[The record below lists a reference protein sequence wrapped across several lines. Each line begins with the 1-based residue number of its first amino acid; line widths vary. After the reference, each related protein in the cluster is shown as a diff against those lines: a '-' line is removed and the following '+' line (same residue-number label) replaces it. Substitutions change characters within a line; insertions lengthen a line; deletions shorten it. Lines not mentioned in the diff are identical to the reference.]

1 MTAYQQKQLISKM
14 TKKNYLNTNIMKD
27 IISVCPSNRKLDI
40 IGYKNMYWIRYEK
53 ELRSSLQEKPDYQI
67 LHANTKKYGRL
78 YTFIKKEKVLGL
90 LNKEKNINIYEH
102 IVPDRKFKIFFDF
115 DLPVNQEDK
124 PTREQEDK
132 LFNIVKT
139 KIIEGLQT
147 DNLAID
153 RTEPRRKNKTS
164 WKLSYHIIVKD
175 KYFNNLKEL
184 QDCGFKEWITEYMSD
199 YGIDNIYTT
208 YRWLKYPYQSKP
220 NAPQQLPIRKKKHH
234 SYEYNDIREHTATHF
249 IGNETHINLDLFKK
263 WKKDNKNISVKEVK
277 KRLKSK
283 DKISSLNKPEYKLSP
298 TFDLKYNTASDILFT
313 IPPQSYGKRI
323 MRNILTWYIK
333 GERGSFKTWWNW
345 NKQGGM
351 WGKKSVNEWDEGEEV
366 FRKEWLEYAIHAKN
380 SNTCYIKRGGFIK
393 AILEKIYNTDI
404 KSKAVED
411 FFNTLINYNEK
422 DKELE
427 TFFWDME
434 KQKPELSGCEIS
446 DIIREKYGDKRT
458 DAWETYGDD
467 DDNYYVKV
475 GNITFSNPKGYLTYA
490 ELKRFSDKQ
499 KYTLFNIS
507 MGGGKTYATMDY
519 INKEQ
524 PKRILWIT
532 NRITLGRSIYGKIN
546 KMVDGKPFKFY
557 KDIRGELGED
567 YKEMNEEHKG
577 ESLADIDRL
586 IIEVESMKHIKDAES
601 YDLIVADEIESLFL
615 PFATDDTHGASYEDN
630 WNSFKKVMKE
640 AEKVFLMDAYLST
653 RTTQFIKDNDPDKYQ
668 LIMYNKRSL
677 NKTYR
682 QYKDFKNMIDNIIT
696 ELKEGKKIYLF
707 YPYKTGKGSLFKISI
722 EDLANMIAK
731 EVKDLNYLV
740 YHGDINDDE
749 KKKLGEVNEL
759 WSKQQLIITNSTISV
774 GVSYDNPDMVFD
786 KIYLTYAGFLY
797 PRDIIQSS
805 FRIRNTNDS
814 EIGYCELKAL
824 GEILGDLSY
833 KKEGL
838 RSINIMSDDKTLNN
852 LMKNMELEYLSKG
865 NEGMRRFMQI
875 TGYEKTYINNEKL
888 DDDRWDEIK
897 DIKDIQDLWDWDNI
911 FYEDSETHKNN
922 ITKYKKKRDNQTAT
936 FEEKIQIEKY
946 EVMNFL
952 SKEMCGDDYDA
963 IGKEIYKK
971 QFKQFR
977 MVNRWLNTGDKKL
990 LNLVFNKNTEE
1001 HTNKEEGNIY
1011 RKYNI
1016 SLTKSKK
1023 WTDDDKQYVLDH
1035 IQLDKRFK
1043 NRYNNDKLQ
1052 SKIVESYGI
1061 KSGRTNKEKKKAIK
1075 NDTLIT
1081 EEERQLKLD
1090 NMKGTKNG
1098 NDLVT
1103 LNIISI
1109 IDTFNNFGRRNHKL
1123 CKRSTGE
1130 HEEVFE
1136 FLIEDDDEVV
1146 EIKKFRDRKDGEDYK
1161 SYLLLKSKHLNQ

>member
-1 MTAYQQKQLISKM
+1 MTAYQPSHSISKM
-14 TKKNYLNTNIMKD
+14 TKKNYLNTNIMKA

-40 IGYKNMYWIRYEK
+40 VGYKKMYWIRYET
-53 ELRSSLQEKPDYQI
+53 ELRPSLLNTPDYQI

-78 YTFIKKEKVLGL
+78 YTFIKKDKVLGL
-90 LNKEKNINIYEH
+90 LNTKKNINIYEH
-102 IVPDRKFKIFFDF
+102 IVPDRKFKIYFDF

-139 KIIEGLQT
+139 KIIECLET

-153 RTEPRRKNKTS
+153 RTEPRRKNNSS
-164 WKLSYHIIVKD
+164 WKLSYHVIVKD

-199 YGIDNIYTT
+199 YGIDNIYTN

-220 NAPQQLPIRKKKHH
+220 KAPQQLPIG
-234 SYEYNDIREHTATHF
+234 EVTDIREHTATHF
-249 IGNETHINLDLFKK
+249 IGNETPINLDLFKK
-263 WKKDNKNISVKEVK
+263 WKKDFSNISVKEVK

-283 DKISSLNKPEYKLSP
+283 DKISSLHKPQYKLNP
-298 TFDLKYNTASDILFT
+298 NFDLIYNTANDILFT

-333 GERGSFKTWWNW
+333 GERGSFKTWWEW

-366 FRKEWLEYAIHAKN
+366 FRKEWLEYAIEAKK
-380 SNTCYIKRGGFIK
+380 SKTCYIKRGGFIK
-393 AILEKIYNTDI
+393 AIIEKIYNTEI
-404 KSKAVED
+404 KSKCVDD
-411 FFNTLINYNEK
+411 FFNTLIKTGDIKVGDKHEKGFLTYNEL
-422 DKELE
+422 KE
-427 TFFWDME
+427 
-434 KQKPELSGCEIS
+434 
-446 DIIREKYGDKRT
+446 
-458 DAWETYGDD
+458 
-467 DDNYYVKV
+467 V
-475 GNITFSNPKGYLTYA
+475 
-490 ELKRFSDKQ
+490 SDKC

-557 KDIRGELGED
+557 KDIRGELDEE
-567 YKEMNEEHKG
+567 YKEMNDEHKG
-577 ESLADIDRL
+577 ERLADIDRL
-586 IIEVESMKHIKDAES
+586 IIEVESMKHVKLAES
-601 YDLIVADEIESLFL
+601 YDLVVADEIESLFL
-615 PFATDDTHGASYEDN
+615 PFATDDTHGASYKDN
-630 WNSFKKVMKE
+630 WNSFIKVMIQ
-640 AEKVFLMDAYLST
+640 ADKVFLMDAYLST
-653 RTTQFIKDNDPDKYQ
+653 RTTQFIKDNDEDETS
-668 LIMYNKRSL
+668 IIIHNKRSL
-677 NKTYR
+677 DKTYR
-682 QYKDFKNMIDNIIT
+682 QYKDFKNMINNVIT

-722 EDLANMIAK
+722 EDLGNMIAK

-759 WSKQQLIITNSTISV
+759 WSNQQLIITNSTISV
-774 GVSYDNPDMVFD
+774 GVSYDNPDVVFD

-805 FRIRNTNDS
+805 FRIRNTNDN
-814 EIGYCELKAL
+814 EIGYCELRAL
-824 GEILGDLSY
+824 GEILGDVNY

-838 RSINIMSDDKTLNN
+838 KSLNIMSEDKTLNN
-852 LMKNMELEYLSKG
+852 LMDNMKLEYLSKG
-865 NEGMRRFMQI
+865 NESMRRFMKL

-888 DDDRWDEIK
+888 DGDRWNEIK
-897 DIKDIQDLWDWDNI
+897 DIKEIQDLWDWDNI
-911 FYEDSETHKNN
+911 FYEDSIKHKQN
-922 ITKYKKKRDNQTAT
+922 IQDYKKKRDNQTAT

-952 SKEMCGDDYDA
+952 SKEACGDDYDI
-963 IGKEIYKK
+963 IGKEIYTK

-977 MVNRWLNTGDKKL
+977 MFNRWINIDRQL
-990 LNLVFNKNTEE
+990 LGLVFNKVME
-1001 HTNKEEGNIY
+1001 KEEDKIVDNLNRDFYI
-1011 RKYNI
+1011 N
-1016 SLTKSKK
+1016 LTKSKK
-1023 WTDDDKQYVLDH
+1023 WTNQNKQYVLDH

-1061 KSGRTNKEKKKAIK
+1061 KSGKTCKEIKKSIK

-1081 EEERQLKLD
+1081 EEERQLKLHFL
-1090 NMKGTKNG
+1090 KGTKNG
-1098 NDLVT
+1098 NDLQT
-1103 LNIISI
+1103 LGLKRIVDI
-1109 IDTFNNFGRRNHKL
+1109 FNNYGRRNHNI
-1123 CKRSTGE
+1123 
-1130 HEEVFE
+1130 HENEE
-1136 FLIEDDDEVV
+1136 LDELDFLSDDEDEVV
-1146 EIKKFRDRKDGEDYK
+1146 EIKKKVVEIKKKVVEIKKFRARNDGEDYK

>member
-1 MTAYQQKQLISKM
+1 MTAYQQNHLISKM
-14 TKKNYLNTNIMKD
+14 TKKKYLNTNIMKSV
-27 IISVCPSNRKLDI
+27 ISVCPTDRI
-40 IGYKNMYWIRYEK
+40 TEMIAYKKMYWIRYER
-53 ELRSSLQEKPDYQI
+53 ELRHFITSKPNYQI

-78 YTFIKKEKVLGL
+78 YTIIDKKEVITL
-90 LNKEKNINIYEH
+90 LKNKNNINIYEH

-153 RTEPRRKNKTS
+153 RTEPRRKNKSS
-164 WKLSYHIIVKD
+164 WKLSYHVIVKD

-184 QDCGFKEWITEYMSD
+184 QECGFKEWITEYMSD
-199 YGIDNIYTT
+199 YGIDNIYTH

-220 NAPQQLPIRKKKHH
+220 NAPQQLPI
-234 SYEYNDIREHTATHF
+234 NPTDIREHTATHF
-249 IGNETHINLDLFKK
+249 IGNESPINLDLFKK

-283 DKISSLNKPEYKLSP
+283 DKISSLNKSEYKLSP
-298 TFDLKYNTASDILFT
+298 DFDLTYNTANDILFT

-323 MRNILTWYIK
+323 MKNILTWFIK
-333 GERGSFKTWWNW
+333 GEKGSFKTWWNW

-366 FRKEWLEYAIHAKN
+366 FRKEWLGYAIEAKN
-380 SNTCYIKRGGFIK
+380 SKNCFIKRGGFIK
-393 AILEKIYNTDI
+393 ALIEKIYNTDI

-411 FFNTLINYNEK
+411 FFNTLI
-422 DKELE
+422 
-427 TFFWDME
+427 TM
-434 KQKPELSGCEIS
+434 G
-446 DIIREKYGDKRT
+446 DIKVGDKH
-458 DAWETYGDD
+458 E
-467 DDNYYVKV
+467 
-475 GNITFSNPKGYLTYA
+475 KGYLTYN
-490 ELKRFSDKQ
+490 ELKEVSDKC

-557 KDIRGELGED
+557 KDIRGELDEQ
-567 YKEMNEEHKG
+567 YKEMNDEHRG

-586 IIEVESMKHIKDAES
+586 IIEVESMKHVKNAKS

-615 PFATDDTHGASYEDN
+615 PFMNDDTHGASYSDN
-630 WNSFKKVMKE
+630 WNSFKKVTE
-640 AEKVFLMDAYLST
+640 QAGKVFLMDAYLST
-653 RTTQFIKDNDPDKYQ
+653 RTTQFIKDNDKDATSI
-668 LIMYNKRSL
+668 IMHHKRSL

-682 QYKDFKNMIDNIIT
+682 QYKDFKNMISNIIS

-731 EVKDLNYLV
+731 EVEDLNYLV
-740 YHGDINDDE
+740 YHGDINDEE
-749 KKKLGEVNEL
+749 KKKLGDVNEL

-805 FRIRNTNDS
+805 FRIRNTNDN
-814 EIGYCELKAL
+814 EIGYCELKTI
-824 GEILGDLSY
+824 GEILGDINY

-838 RSINIMSDDKTLNN
+838 RSINIMSEDKTLNN

-865 NEGMRRFMQI
+865 NESMRRFMEL
-875 TGYEKTYINNEKL
+875 TGYEKTYINNERL
-888 DDDRWDEIK
+888 DGDRWKEIK
-897 DIKDIQDLWDWDNI
+897 DIKEIQDLWEWDNI
-911 FYEDSETHKNN
+911 FYEDSEIHYKN
-922 ITKYKKKRDNQTAT
+922 IQKYKKKRDNQTAT
-936 FEEKIQIEKY
+936 FEEKTQIEKY
-946 EVMNFL
+946 EVMRFL
-952 SKEMCGDDYDA
+952 SKEVCGEYYDA
-963 IGKEIYKK
+963 IGREIYKK

-977 MVNRWLNTGDKKL
+977 MLNRWLSKQDREL
-990 LNLVFNKNTEE
+990 LDLVLHKNTEDHE
-1001 HTNKEEGNIY
+1001 DTEEGKYY
-1011 RKYNI
+1011 RQYNI

-1023 WTDDDKQYVLDH
+1023 WTNDNKQYVLNH

-1061 KSGRTNKEKKKAIK
+1061 AGSKTCKEIKKAIK

-1081 EEERQLKLD
+1081 EGERQLKLHLLKD
-1090 NMKGTKNG
+1090 TKNG
-1098 NDLVT
+1098 NDLQI
-1103 LNIISI
+1103 LNLDKIINI
-1109 IDTFNNFGRRNHKL
+1109 FNNCGRRNHKL
-1123 CKRSTGE
+1123 CNFNKGSFVKAQE
-1130 HEEVFE
+1130 CFIEEDS
-1136 FLIEDDDEVV
+1136 DDDEVV
-1146 EIKKFRDRKDGEDYK
+1146 EIKKFRDRKEGEDYK
-1161 SYLLLKSKHLNQ
+1161 TYLLLKSKHINQ

>member
-1 MTAYQQKQLISKM
+1 MRLNHLKIISVIDITQMTAYQQTQTISKM

-27 IISVCPSNRKLDI
+27 IISVCSSNRKLDI
-40 IGYKNMYWIRYEK
+40 VGYKKMYWIRYET
-53 ELRSSLQEKPDYQI
+53 ELRPSLELKTEYQI
-67 LHANTKKYGRL
+67 LHANTKKHGRL
-78 YTFIKKEKVLGL
+78 YTFIKKDKVLEL
-90 LNKEKNINIYEH
+90 LNTKQNINIYEH
-102 IVPDRKFKIFFDF
+102 IVPDRKFKIYFDF

-124 PTREQEDK
+124 PTKEQEDK

-139 KIIEGLQT
+139 KIIEGLET
-147 DNLAID
+147 NNLAID
-153 RTEPRRKNKTS
+153 RTEPRRKNKKS
-164 WKLSYHIIVKD
+164 WKLSYHVIVKD

-199 YGIDNIYTT
+199 YGIDNIYTN

-220 NAPQQLPIRKKKHH
+220 KAPQQLPIGEV
-234 SYEYNDIREHTATHF
+234 SDIREHTATHF
-249 IGNETHINLDLFKK
+249 IGNETPINLELFKK
-263 WKKDNKNISVKEVK
+263 WKKDYSNIDVKEVK

-283 DKISSLNKPEYKLSP
+283 DKISSLHKPEYKLNP
-298 TFDLKYNTASDILFT
+298 NFDLIYNTANDILFT

-333 GERGSFKTWWNW
+333 GERGSFKTWWEW

-351 WGKKSVNEWDEGEEV
+351 WGKKSINEWDEEEGV
-366 FRKEWLEYAIHAKN
+366 FRKEWLEYAIEAKK
-380 SNTCYIKRGGFIK
+380 SKTCFIKRGGFIK
-393 AILEKIYNTDI
+393 AIIEKIYNTDI
-404 KSKAVED
+404 KSKCVDD
-411 FFNTLINYNEK
+411 FFNTLIK
-422 DKELE
+422 
-427 TFFWDME
+427 T
-434 KQKPELSGCEIS
+434 
-446 DIIREKYGDKRT
+446 GD
-458 DAWETYGDD
+458 
-467 DDNYYVKV
+467 VKV
-475 GNITFSNPKGYLTYA
+475 GDKHEKGFLTYN
-490 ELKRFSDKQ
+490 ELKEVSDKC

-557 KDIRGELGED
+557 KDIRGELDEQ
-567 YKEMNEEHKG
+567 YKEMNDEHKG

-586 IIEVESMKHIKDAES
+586 IIEVESMKHIQNAES

-630 WNSFKKVMKE
+630 WNSYKKVMKE

-653 RTTQFIKDNDPDKYQ
+653 RTTQFIKDNDKDTTS
-668 LIMYNKRSL
+668 IIIHNKRSL
-677 NKTYR
+677 DKTYR
-682 QYKDFKNMIDNIIT
+682 QYKDFKNMINNVIT

-722 EDLANMIAK
+722 EDLGNMIAK

-759 WSKQQLIITNSTISV
+759 WSSQQLIITNSTISV
-774 GVSYDNPDMVFD
+774 GVSYDNPDVVFD

-814 EIGYCELKAL
+814 EIGYCELRSL
-824 GEILGDLSY
+824 GEILGDVNY

-838 RSINIMSDDKTLNN
+838 KSLNIMSEDKTLNN
-852 LMKNMELEYLSKG
+852 LMDNMKLEYLSKG
-865 NEGMRRFMQI
+865 NESMRRFMKL

-888 DDDRWDEIK
+888 DDDRWNEIK
-897 DIKDIQDLWDWDNI
+897 DINEIQDLWDWDNI
-911 FYEDSETHKNN
+911 FYEDSETHKIN
-922 ITKYKKKRDNQTAT
+922 IKKYKTKRDNQTAT

-946 EVMNFL
+946 QVMRFL
-952 SKEMCGDDYDA
+952 SKEACGDDYDA
-963 IGKEIYKK
+963 IGKEIYTK

-977 MVNRWLNTGDKKL
+977 MLNRWFNIDRQL
-990 LNLVFNKNTEE
+990 LDLVFNKVDEKDKDKKVGNLNRDYYINL
-1001 HTNKEEGNIY
+1001 TN
-1011 RKYNI
+1011 
-1016 SLTKSKK
+1016 SKK
-1023 WTDDDKQYVLDH
+1023 WDKDNKQYVLDH

-1061 KSGRTNKEKKKAIK
+1061 KSCMTNKEKKKAIK

-1081 EEERQLKLD
+1081 EDIRDLKLLLL
-1090 NMKGTKNG
+1090 KGEKNG
-1098 NDLVT
+1098 NDLQT
-1103 LNIISI
+1103 LGLWKIINI
-1109 IDTFNNFGRRNHKL
+1109 FNNYGRRNH
-1123 CKRSTGE
+1123 SI
-1130 HEEVFE
+1130 HEIDELD
-1136 FLIEDDDEVV
+1136 FLSDDDDE
-1146 EIKKFRDRKDGEDYK
+1146 
-1161 SYLLLKSKHLNQ
+1161 